1 MDMASKTN
9 NSEEKNRV
17 YTLDSKS
24 IGEVKIADDVVASIA
39 VLAAREVEG
48 FDDMA
53 GNTTR
58 LMNAVK
64 ANRPRGIRVDV
75 VNNMARIDLTA
86 RLKYGYNVRETSA
99 KLQEKIKSAIE
110 NMTGLDVTN
119 VNIRIA
125 GVNTEARA

>member
-1 MDMASKTN
+1 MASKTN

-53 GNTTR
+53 GNITR